1 MKRRSFLQKSL
12 LTTGAIGLMPG
23 GLSFA
28 GEPGKN
34 EILDPVAGQPA
45 EGPLCQSLPLRYRQV
60 HLDFHTS
67 GQIPDIGI
75 DFDPE
80 EFASTLKKAN
90 VNSVTCFGR
99 CHHGYIYHETDL
111 FPERVH
117 PLTKRPD
124 LLKEQIEACHKQNIR
139 VPIYVTVQWDEF
151 TAREHPE
158 WLMRD
163 AEGRPFGNT
172 TFQPGFYQRLC
183 VYTPYRD
190 FLKEYLSELFEKVP
204 VDGLFLDI
212 VGVVPNANEAC
223 LKGMRERGLDASNIS
238 VRRAFYEEVMNEF
251 KEDLT
256 SHIRRHD
263 KDCTIFYNGG
273 HIGPGI
279 RGSASTYSHLEL
291 ESLPSGGWGYL
302 HFPLTSRFARTLD
315 MDILGMTGKFHT
327 SWGDFHSLK
336 NKAALEFECF
346 SMLALNAKC
355 SIGDQLHPRGKLDAA
370 TYDLIGDVFGEVAR
384 KEAWCADARAV
395 TDIAV
400 FSAEEYIDP
409 DSPDYSRIPQQM
421 MGAIRMLQEGQHQF
435 DVIDSKSNLNKY
447 RLLILP
453 DSIPVDKELNT
464 KIEAYLRSGGAL
476 IASHRS
482 GLSPEGDKFAS
493 SLFGI
498 EFKGEAPYSPDFLAL
513 DGTGIGKG
521 LPETE
526 LVMYMRGTEVAMNG
540 AEPLVYANIP
550 YFNRT
555 WEHFSSHRHTPSEGK
570 SGYPAVTKSGKV
582 IYFMHPLFSQ
592 YANSAPRW
600 CREVLLNAV
609 NLLLPDPLLR
619 MENTPTSLITT
630 VNEQPDQNRYIIH
643 MMHYVPERRG
653 SSFDVVED
661 VIPLFNLNAS
671 LKVPGRIRSV
681 TAVPGGKN
689 LAFQEIDGRVNFTL
703 PELYGHQMIEVAF

>member
-12 LTTGAIGLMPG
+12 LTSGAIGLVPN
-23 GLSFA
+23 GLGLT
-28 GEPGKN
+28 GEPEKS
-34 EILDPVAGQPA
+34 EILNPLAASPV
-45 EGPLCQSLPLRYRQV
+45 EGPLDQSLPLRYRQV

-67 GQIPDIGI
+67 GHIPDIGI

-80 EFASTLKKAN
+80 EFATTLRKAH

-124 LLKEQIEACHKQNIR
+124 LLKEQIEACHRHNIR

-172 TFQPGFYQRLC
+172 TFQPGFYRRLC

-190 FLKEYLSELFEKVP
+190 FLKKYLSELFEKVP

-212 VGVVPNANEAC
+212 VGILPNANEAC

-251 KEDLT
+251 KQDIT
-256 SHIRRHD
+256 AFIRKHD

-279 RGSASTYSHLEL
+279 RGSVGQYTHLEL

-302 HFPLTSRFARTLD
+302 HFPLTSRYARTLGK
-315 MDILGMTGKFHT
+315 DILGMTGKFHT

-336 NKAALEFECF
+336 NRAALEFECF

-355 SIGDQLHPRGKLDAA
+355 SVGDQLHPRGRLDAA
-370 TYDLIGDVFGEVAR
+370 TYDLISGVFGEVAR
-384 KEAWCADARAV
+384 KEAWCANTRAV

-400 FSAEEYIDP
+400 FSIEEYLDP
-409 DSPDYSRIPQQM
+409 DSPDYARIPQQM
-421 MGAIRMLQEGQHQF
+421 TGAVRMLQEGQHQF
-435 DVIDSKSNLNKY
+435 DVIDSKSSLDRYK
-447 RLLILP
+447 LLIMP
-453 DSIPVDKELNT
+453 DRIPVDRELNSR
-464 KIEAYLRSGGAL
+464 IESYLREGGAL
-476 IASHRS
+476 IASYRS
-482 GLSPEGDKFAS
+482 GLSPEGDRFAS
-493 SLFGI
+493 SLFGL
-498 EFKGEAPYSPDFLAL
+498 EFRGEAQYSPDFLAL

-526 LVMYMRGTEVAMNG
+526 LVMYMRGAEVALNG

-570 SGYPAVTKSGKV
+570 RGYPAVTRSGKV
-582 IYFMHPLFSQ
+582 IYFMHPVFSQ

-600 CREVLLNAV
+600 CREVFLNSV
-609 NLLLPDPLLR
+609 GLLLPDPVLK
-619 MENTPTSLITT
+619 MENAPSSLLTT
-630 VNEQPDQNRYIIH
+630 VNEQPGKSRYIVH
-643 MMHYVPERRG
+643 MLHYVPERRG
-653 SSFDVVED
+653 SAFDVLED
-661 VIPLFNLNAS
+661 VLPVFNLIAS
-671 LKVPGRIRSV
+671 LKVPGRVRSV
-681 TAVPGGKN
+681 TAVPQG
-689 LAFQEIDGRVNFTL
+689 LSLSFREVDSRVNFTL